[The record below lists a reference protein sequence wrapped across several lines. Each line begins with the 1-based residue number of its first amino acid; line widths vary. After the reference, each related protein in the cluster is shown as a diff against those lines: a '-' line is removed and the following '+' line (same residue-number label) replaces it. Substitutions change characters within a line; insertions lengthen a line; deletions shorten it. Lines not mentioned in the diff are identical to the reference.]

1 MLDIDRTLRKIVSN
15 LWFEWN
21 ADVHLLF
28 RNVSPYVWGLF
39 RRNLYRFLKIQEENP
54 SLYRRRI
61 AELLI
66 DTGFLHLFQ
75 RVEESFKSY
84 MQPAETFV
92 SKHYPEFESKS
103 VAYFSMEYGIDI
115 LRIYSGGLGILSGD
129 HLRGASDV
137 GLKMTAVGL
146 FYLHGY
152 YEQEVT
158 SEGTM
163 KVVYD
168 SIVPAKKPVRD
179 YLPLEAVKRPGTN
192 EDLIVQVAMRDRKVR
207 ARVWRARMGRSDL
220 LLLDSNLP
228 ENHVHD
234 RHITRRLY
242 ASQKQHDQERKRRLE
257 QEILL
262 GIGGLQALQGA
273 G

>member
-39 RRNLYRFLKIQEENP
+39 RGNLYRFLKVQDENP

-61 AELLI
+61 AELLV
-66 DTGFLHLFQ
+66 DEGFLNLFQ
-75 RVEESFKSY
+75 RVERAFKTY
-84 MQPAETFV
+84 VQPKETYV
-92 SKHYPEFESKS
+92 SRHYPELQGRT

-137 GLKMTAVGL
+137 GLKMVGVGL

-152 YEQEVT
+152 YDQEVT
-158 SEGTM
+158 SDGTM
-163 KVVYD
+163 KVIYD
-168 SIVPAKKPVRD
+168 SIVPSKKSVRD
-179 YLPLEAVKRPGTN
+179 FLPLEAVKRP
-192 EDLIVQVAMRDRKVR
+192 
-207 ARVWRARMGRSDL
+207 
-220 LLLDSNLP
+220 
-228 ENHVHD
+228 
-234 RHITRRLY
+234 
-242 ASQKQHDQERKRRLE
+242 
-257 QEILL
+257 
-262 GIGGLQALQGA
+262 
-273 G
+273 